1 MSKEWANPEAL
12 IKVVGVGGGGSNA
25 VNRMYDHNMKNV
37 QFIVAN
43 TDVQVLNISP
53 VPNRIVLG
61 ENFCHGL
68 GAGAD
73 PEVGAQAALESSK
86 EIKEVLQGSQ
96 LVFVAAGMGGGT
108 GTGAAPVIAKIAREL
123 GALTIAIVTKPFRF
137 EGKKR
142 LRYAEQG
149 IKELQ
154 KETDSIIIV
163 ANDRLLE
170 LVGDVPIDDAFRE
183 ADNILRQGVQTITD
197 LIAVPSQIN
206 LDFADVRTVMKDKG
220 KALLGIG
227 IGSGDNAAAIAA
239 KKAVN
244 SALLDTSIQ
253 GARNAIVNITG
264 GERLTLNDAYEA
276 VDLIEQATQE
286 ELNIVFGM
294 ASNPELG
301 DNVIVTI
308 IATGF
313 DDDEYLSPSTNLN
326 LNTKISKESSV
337 SPPQSFSVE
346 EPVIE
351 QTEPSIIKV
360 SDEEVEIEST
370 MTNFT
375 FNNDDEDDIPSFVQH
390 K

>member
-1 MSKEWANPEAL
+1 MGKDWVNQSAL
-12 IKVVGVGGGGSNA
+12 IKVIGVGGGGNNA

-43 TDVQVLNISP
+43 TDAQVLNASV
-53 VPNRIVLG
+53 VPNKLVLG
-61 ENFCHGL
+61 EKYCQGL

-73 PEVGAQAALESSK
+73 PEVGKQAALEASDD
-86 EIKEVLQGSQ
+86 IRAALQGAQ

-108 GTGAAPVIAKIAREL
+108 GTGAAPIIAQIAREM

-142 LRYAEQG
+142 MRYADQG

-154 KETDSIIIV
+154 QATDSIIIV

-170 LVGDVPIDDAFRE
+170 LVGNVPVNDSFRE

-227 IGSGDNAAAIAA
+227 IGNGENAAAIAA
-239 KKAVN
+239 KKAIN

-253 GARNAIVNITG
+253 GAKNAIVNITG
-264 GERLTLNDAYEA
+264 GDQLTLNDAYQA
-276 VDLIEQATQE
+276 VDLIEQATGE

-301 DNVIVTI
+301 DNIIVTI

-313 DDDEYLSPSTNLN
+313 DEDHYALNPSLDLDHTKLVFKPTPQPQTDSLLTPDFTPEPTTSLSASQAT
-326 LNTKISKESSV
+326 
-337 SPPQSFSVE
+337 
-346 EPVIE
+346 
-351 QTEPSIIKV
+351 
-360 SDEEVEIEST
+360 EIEAT

-375 FNNDDEDDIPSFVQH
+375 FNGDDDDIPSFIKH